1 MHTPPFLALFVHP
14 PLLHSL
20 LCVSYILRNSLEII
34 PSINAST
41 QSYAPPAV
49 MDPTPISVKFPN
61 GVEASHAR

>member
-1 MHTPPFLALFVHP
+1 VHP

-20 LCVSYILRNSLEII
+20 LCVSSLEII